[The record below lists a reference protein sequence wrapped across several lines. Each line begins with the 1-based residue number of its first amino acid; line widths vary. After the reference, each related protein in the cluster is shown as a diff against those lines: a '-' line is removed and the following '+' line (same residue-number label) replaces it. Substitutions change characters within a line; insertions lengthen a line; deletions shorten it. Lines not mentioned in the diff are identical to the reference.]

1 MHRRRFLQAGG
12 GVVAVTVLGSPASGA
27 QSGDDATS
35 LAPLGSVEVSGAT
48 DCTVQEEFAYIA
60 ADDGVAVVDISQ
72 PESPTVVAE
81 RRDIETGTG
90 APFQD
95 VLDCWVWEDR
105 LVVGGPGNFNPNS
118 AHGFALYDITDPTE
132 PEQLAFYE
140 TGQPMDGGFYI
151 HNLYI
156 DEGIVYLT
164 GSAAPANPLVMVD
177 VTGAEPEE
185 VGRWSL
191 NDYDEGYADVQR
203 ASRSLHDVTV
213 QDGIAY
219 IPCWDAGTWIVDVSD
234 PQNPAVL
241 ASIGEYDLADLRP
254 FSQPQAIRESLSPP
268 GNAHYTMIN
277 DDGSLLAVGEEGWD
291 FNGSG
296 GPGGIDLYDVEDPA
310 DPQHLARID
319 PPPGEDQT
327 RSGRFTSAHNFDF
340 AGDQFYSSWY
350 YGGVKIHDISEP
362 SNPEEIGHWRNSEQ
376 TSFWTAEAATDG
388 FVATSADV
396 SKILRENPPA
406 VREALYV
413 FPDSPEAIT
422 GQPKVA
428 TEDSDGSGPGFGIPA
443 AVGGALGGYWL
454 QRYREKD

>member
-1 MHRRRFLQAGG
+1 MHRRQFLQAGG
-12 GVVAVTVLGSPASGA
+12 GVVAATVLGRRASGA
-27 QSGDDATS
+27 QSGETDS

-48 DCTVQEEFAYIA
+48 DCTVQDEFAYIA

-81 RRDIETGTG
+81 RRDIETPSG

-105 LVVGGPGNFNPNS
+105 LVVGGPGNINSSS
-118 AHGFALYDITDPTE
+118 AHGFVLYDIADPTE

-140 TGQPMDGGFYI
+140 TGQPTAGGFYI

-164 GSAAPANPLVMVD
+164 GSGTAANPLVMVD
-177 VTGAEPEE
+177 VTGAQPEE
-185 VGRWSL
+185 VARWALEDVDS
-191 NDYDEGYADVQR
+191 GYRGVSV

-219 IPCWDAGTWIVDVSD
+219 IPCWDAGTWIVDVND
-234 PQNPAVL
+234 PENPAVL
-241 ASIGEYDLADLRP
+241 ASITEYDLTELQG
-254 FSQPQAIRESLSPP
+254 FSDDEAIRESFSPP

-277 DDGSLLAVGEEGWD
+277 DDGSLLAVGEEGWE

-296 GPGGIDLYDVEDPA
+296 GPGGIDLYDVADPA

-327 RSGRFTSAHNFDF
+327 RAGPFTSAHNFDF

-350 YGGVKIHDISEP
+350 YGGVKIHDVSDP
-362 SNPEEIGHWRNSEQ
+362 SDPEEIGHWRNSEQ
-376 TSFWTAEAATDG
+376 ASFWTAEAASDG

-396 SKILRENPPA
+396 SKILQENPPA
-406 VREALYV
+406 VREGLYV
-413 FPDSPEAIT
+413 FPDSPGAGA
-422 GQPKVA
+422 GQSENSP
-428 TEDSDGSGPGFGIPA
+428 ENSDGSGPGFGVPA
-443 AVGGALGGYWL
+443 AVGGTLGGYCL
-454 QRYREKD
+454 QRWRAND